1 MLYGVLL
8 SGAGNNYIHL
18 MTSDKR
24 QRLRI
29 DMTDWSG
36 NKMYIAEYDDFK
48 LGSAQQKYQLVSLGV
63 YTGNISK

>member
-1 MLYGVLL
+1 
-8 SGAGNNYIHL
+8 

-29 DMTDWSG
+29 DMTERGG
-36 NKMYIAEYDDFK
+36 NETYAMYDDFK
-48 LGSAQQKYQLVSLGV
+48 LGSAQQKYNLTSVGV